1 MFEGLLQPTHLILI
15 LAIVIVIFGPGKLPD
30 LGRELGKGIREF
42 KQATSDITAPLD
54 EMKGAIIAPL
64 DDVKGAVADVKD
76 AAALNPKASK
86 PTAPM
91 AATRP
96 AEPPTNKAAQ

>member
-54 EMKGAIIAPL
+54 E
-64 DDVKGAVADVKD
+64 VKGTVSEIKD
-76 AAALNPKASK
+76 AATLNPKASK
-86 PTAPM
+86 PTAST

-96 AEPPTNKAAQ
+96 TEPPASKTQ

>member
-42 KQATSDITAPLD
+42 KQATSDITGPID
-54 EMKGAIIAPL
+54 EVKGTVTEIKGTVKGTV
-64 DDVKGAVADVKD
+64 DEVKGAATIS
-76 AAALNPKASK
+76 PK
-86 PTAPM
+86 PTAT
-91 AATRP
+91 TRP
-96 AEPPTNKAAQ
+96 AEPPANKAAQ